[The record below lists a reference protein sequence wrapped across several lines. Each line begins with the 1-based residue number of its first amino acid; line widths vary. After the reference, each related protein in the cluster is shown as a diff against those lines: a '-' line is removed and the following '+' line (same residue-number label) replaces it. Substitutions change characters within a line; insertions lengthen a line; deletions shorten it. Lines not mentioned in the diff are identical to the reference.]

1 MSRVILTIFGSI
13 LFPLL
18 AQADACRLA
27 IFFGYNDQRPDDLV
41 VDGIQRTLL
50 ENRLTGAC
58 YHAGDL
64 LCAWT
69 RTSYGDEGNLRR
81 NFGGREVE
89 IRLRSSSMTKSD
101 RVNRGQLAAQQ
112 NAVSYSRRAQFLAS
126 FADSD
131 VVMYVGHSRF
141 GDGPDFSAPI
151 LRSSG
156 AVHSEAYR
164 ARGGSSANEIA
175 YVAQSSARWSAFD
188 IISCDSR
195 DHFAALFAR
204 LGGDVSFVNIP
215 VRPEQADAILHRQ
228 LDARLRGCF

>member
-1 MSRVILTIFGSI
+1 MSRIAFLLIAF
-13 LFPLL
+13 LFPIL
-18 AQADACRLA
+18 AQADVCRLA

-50 ENRLTGAC
+50 ENRLTGGC
-58 YHAGDL
+58 HHAGDL
-64 LCAWT
+64 LCAWM

-81 NFGGREVE
+81 NFGGREIE
-89 IRLRSSSMTKSD
+89 IRLRSASLTRSD
-101 RVNRGQLAAQQ
+101 QVNRGQLASQQ
-112 NAVSYSRRAQFLAS
+112 NSLSATRRAQFLAS

-141 GDGPDFSAPI
+141 GDGPDFSPPL

-156 AVHSEAYR
+156 AVRSETYR
-164 ARGGSSANEIA
+164 ARGGASAAEVA
-175 YVAQSSARWSAFD
+175 RVAQGAHRWQAFD
-188 IISCDSR
+188 VISCDSR
-195 DHFAALFAR
+195 DHFAALFSR

-215 VRPEQADAILHRQ
+215 VRPEQADVILHRQ